1 MENLRPIC
9 PRHAVLER
17 LYMTQIDKPGERR
30 RAPSDRTVRAV
41 WAAAAGRCT
50 FCNRSCLEN
59 EELGLAVPFGELAH
73 NVGWG
78 DDSPRGESELTPE
91 QRASAENLLLLC
103 RNCHK
108 PIDDDG
114 VIGFYDSERLLTLKN
129 EHEARIRVLTEIDG
143 SRKAC
148 ILRVVGDVRNVPP
161 ALTYDAVLS
170 ATAAVGLF
178 PTRLPDAYR
187 NAEEADLRGLAG
199 EGTSQYYAAAVGKLD
214 QLTRRV
220 AAGIA
225 MGEISRLAVF
235 GWARIPLLIH
245 LGAQLDDKIETFIFQ
260 RQRIDDRNAWKW
272 PVVEGAA
279 PDFEYTRIREGDR
292 TSVALVLNLSGT
304 IRIDELPAEVADHA
318 VYAVE
323 PVAPFE
329 PGHSLISSPL
339 ALFNFDGTMRRFL
352 ATIERVHGKLPAIA
366 VFPAVPVSAAVTVGR
381 TLMPNVSPHLVVY
394 DRNEA
399 GEFVLALEVAR

>member
-1 MENLRPIC
+1 MTRFQEPKQKRIP
-9 PRHAVLER
+9 PSER
-17 LYMTQIDKPGERR
+17 TER
-30 RAPSDRTVRAV
+30 SV

-59 EELGLAVPFGELAH
+59 EDLGLAVSIGELAH

-78 DDSPRGESELTPE
+78 KSSPRSESKLTPE

-114 VIGFYDSERLLTLKN
+114 VIGFYDSERLLELKT
-129 EHEARIRVLTEIDG
+129 EHEARIRILTEIDA

-199 EGTSQYYAAAVGKLD
+199 EGTSQYYAAAVAKLD

-245 LGAQLDDKIETFIFQ
+245 LGAQLDDKIETFVFQ

-279 PDFEYTRIREGDR
+279 PDFEYTRIREGDPNR
-292 TSVALVLNLSGT
+292 VALVLNLSGT
-304 IRIDELPAEVADHA
+304 IRTDELPAELADHVA
-318 VYAVE
+318 YALE

-329 PGHSLISSPL
+329 PGHNLISSPL
-339 ALFNFDGTMRRFL
+339 ALLNFDTTMRRFL
-352 ATIERVHGKLPAIA
+352 AMVERVHGKLPAIA
-366 VFPAVPVSAAVTVGR
+366 VFSAVPVSAALTVGR
-381 TLMPNVSPHLVVY
+381 TLMPNVSPHLAVY
-394 DRNEA
+394 DRNDA
-399 GEFVLALEVAR
+399 GEFVLALVVAR